1 MSLLKESLRSVRD
14 GAWDPRRPLSALVRR
29 GRGDIA
35 HYVGSVERPRLN
47 VGAGN
52 HILPGWLN
60 TDLRPTGD
68 AVYLD
73 ATRPIPAPD
82 GSFDYIFCEHLIEHL
97 PLADGLVMLRE
108 FRRVLS
114 PEGVLRLGTP
124 DFAFLVDLWSLG
136 LSPDHRDYVEWS
148 LSEFTPDAPLRS
160 PMVVIN
166 NFVRDWG
173 HTFIYDEDM
182 LRDALAEAGFD
193 SARRVGV
200 GQSEHALLAGID
212 NEDRMPAGFLALE
225 SIYLEADGARS

>member
-1 MSLLKESLRSVRD
+1 MESLKNVRD
-14 GAWDPRRPLSALVRR
+14 GAWDPRRPLSALLRR

-35 HYVGSVERPRLN
+35 DYVRSVASPRLN
-47 VGAGN
+47 VGAGD
-52 HILPGWLN
+52 HLLPGWLN

-73 ATRPIPAPD
+73 VTRPIPVPD
-82 GSFDYIFCEHLIEHL
+82 GSFDYVFCEHLIEHL
-97 PLADGLVMLRE
+97 PLADGLRMLRE

-114 PEGVLRLGTP
+114 PQGVLRLGTP

-136 LSPDHRDYVEWS
+136 LSPDHRDYVDWS
-148 LSEFTPDAPLRS
+148 LAEFTPDAPLRS

-182 LRDALAEAGFD
+182 LRDALAAAGF
-193 SARRVGV
+193 ATVRRVAV
-200 GQSEHALLAGID
+200 GHSEHPLLAGID
-212 NEDRMPAGFLALE
+212 NEARMPAGFLSLE
-225 SIYLEADGARS
+225 SIYLEAEGTRA